1 MTVKIGI
8 VGIGFMGMVHY
19 LAAQRV
25 KGVKVAAVCSRDAKK
40 RGGDWRG
47 IQGNF
52 GPAGEKMELGSIER
66 YSRLEDLLDDPQID
80 LVDICTPPTNHA
92 AAVIASLK
100 AGKHVLVE
108 KPICLET
115 READTMMRTARQTGK
130 LLMVGQVLPFNP
142 DFGFAAQAVLSGK
155 YGNLKAAHFKRVIS
169 QPDWSNEVADAS
181 QNGGPAIDL
190 HIHDTHFV
198 GLIAGIPKKVFSIG
212 VVEHKVVQ
220 YLDTCYIYDQGGPA
234 ITASCGALNQKGR
247 PFSHGFEIYLED
259 ATLLFDSDGG
269 GLRLLNKKRKV
280 EVPKIKGSG
289 DPLAPFQ
296 AELHL
301 AAEAVSGGEEPA
313 YLSGQLARDALALC
327 HLECQ
332 SVVTGKAVAVSR
344 S

>member
-1 MTVKIGI
+1 MIRVGI
-8 VGIGFMGMVHY
+8 VGIGFMGMIHY

-25 KGVKVAAVCSRDAKK
+25 KGVKVAAICSRDAKK

-52 GPAGEKMELGSIER
+52 GPAGEKMELGAIER
-66 YSRLEDLLDDPQID
+66 YSRLEDLLEDPQID

-115 READTMMRTARQTGK
+115 READAMMRTAKQTGK

-155 YGNLKAAHFKRVIS
+155 YGKLKAAHFKRVIS
-169 QPDWSNEVADAS
+169 QPDWSSEVADAS

-198 GLIAGIPKKVFSIG
+198 GLIAGIPRKVFSIG

-220 YLDTCYIYDQGGPA
+220 YLDTSYIYDHGGPA

-269 GLRLLNKKRKV
+269 GLRLLNKKGKV

-296 AELHL
+296 AELQL
-301 AAEAVSGGEEPA
+301 AAEAVAGGEEPA

-327 HLECQ
+327 HQECQ